1 MKSIVTRIG
10 VVLVLFLS
18 EDAFAGRV
26 QRFSE
31 RKVKDVYIVDVKIKD
46 GATIRRVAQEVAAKY
61 KGRVIDVYTEVLG
74 GFAIELPASAVV
86 AVSELPEVDV
96 VYESPI
102 GLVTEAPVE
111 RAATTRNWGLDR
123 IDQRALPMDGW
134 YYSYYRGSDV
144 FVYIVDSGVDE
155 VGDLAGR
162 ISEHKSFVG
171 TGTQDC
177 FTPNGHGT
185 QVASTVGGSI
195 YGVARGA
202 KLVNVRTACGTSD
215 SGPDRLISALN
226 WIAQRHNANPGSLS
240 VVNISLEY
248 ASHDGIDAAVR
259 DAVAAGIVVVVGAG
273 NNGRS
278 ACTRSP
284 QRTGNPAF
292 IRNNPDGYSAITVAA
307 SDRNDRVSFFGIAPD
322 GQTFASNTGQCVD
335 VFAPGG
341 PGLVAQGYNSVDE
354 NWQGTSAA
362 APFVSG
368 LAALTLARFGNITPG
383 MVETYIRE
391 NSTKNIIRDNP
402 DAPAM
407 LSSTPN
413 NLVYQILP
421 GKRRAC
427 CS

>member
-1 MKSIVTRIG
+1 M
-10 VVLVLFLS
+10 
-18 EDAFAGRV
+18 
-26 QRFSE
+26 
-31 RKVKDVYIVDVKIKD
+31 
-46 GATIRRVAQEVAAKY
+46 
-61 KGRVIDVYTEVLG
+61 
-74 GFAIELPASAVV
+74 
-86 AVSELPEVDV
+86 
-96 VYESPI
+96 
-102 GLVTEAPVE
+102 
-111 RAATTRNWGLDR
+111 
-123 IDQRALPMDGW
+123 
-134 YYSYYRGSDV
+134 
-144 FVYIVDSGVDE
+144 YIVDSGVDE

-195 YGVARGA
+195 YGVAKGA

-292 IRNNPDGYSAITVAA
+292 IQNNPDGYSAITVAA

-362 APFVSG
+362 APIVSG

-383 MVETYIRE
+383 MVETYIHE